1 MRGRIVMRKS
11 ILTVLLGLVMSGS
24 LKAQDSNKTYA
35 GLKLGL
41 NMPRMYYTNQNL
53 KDLPHDFSIGP
64 SFGLFAEF
72 PLGKRL
78 AVAAELNFQKR
89 GGATSYTY
97 ETDYKVKYDIQTMY
111 VSLRIPFY
119 WYLTKPSRLAPY
131 LLLGPDAGYAFNG
144 DISLSQPGLA
154 ISESNVSINNSNY
167 NPYYLGVI
175 AGVGARYNIDFKGFI
190 LVTKL
195 DVVLNWGLLD
205 TFSHSEHEGTSTP
218 TNVNAY
224 QHQGE
229 RYSRGVEVSLSL
241 GFIRKHDMSACRGF

>member
-1 MRGRIVMRKS
+1 MDYDILKS
-11 ILTVLLGLVMSGS
+11 VSQGS
-24 LKAQDSNKTYA
+24 DGAQDAENSRIEA
-35 GLKLGL
+35 ISDELKRRCQLHE
-41 NMPRMYYTNQNL
+41 TQ
-53 KDLPHDFSIGP
+53 
-64 SFGLFAEF
+64 FG
-72 PLGKRL
+72 
-78 AVAAELNFQKR
+78 N
-89 GGATSYTY
+89 
-97 ETDYKVKYDIQTMY
+97 
-111 VSLRIPFY
+111 
-119 WYLTKPSRLAPY
+119 
-131 LLLGPDAGYAFNG
+131 
-144 DISLSQPGLA
+144 
-154 ISESNVSINNSNY
+154 SESNVSINNSNY